1 MTEEQKTTIFP
12 LTKIGKFY
20 VFDLISTSS
29 DCSEGKFCTIT
40 VTERPA
46 NVQPNVKNNSTS
58 GDSNKNDNGNG
69 NANTININSN
79 GAYGVNTGSIGAITG
94 TISTLVIIWI
104 HYLIM

>member
-46 NVQPNVKNNSTS
+46 NVQPNVK
-58 GDSNKNDNGNG
+58 
-69 NANTININSN
+69 TIQLVGI
-79 GAYGVNTGSIGAITG
+79 ATKMIMEMEMLIPSI
-94 TISTLVIIWI
+94 
-104 HYLIM
+104 